1 MKHRRD
7 DNRPRNRARDG
18 DTRARDANG
27 GHARDTP
34 GNRVAQAYKR
44 GDKGRAQRDQ
54 SRVERDRPRV
64 ERDELHVRH
73 DKSRVESNERQVDR
87 DQSHIRRDQSRV
99 GRGDFHI
106 DRDQRHIERDESRVR
121 REEPRVRREGSRVS
135 VEEPHAR
142 REDPRARRDERAD
155 GAQTFGARDDDARRP
170 RAEEDGA
177 HVFGVQPVL
186 EALRAGARPVERLT
200 LAEGAHE
207 SRLREILEIA
217 RYADIPVRRVPRADL
232 QRLAAGANHQGVVA
246 TIAAAHYTHAD
257 ELLDALSARVGTND
271 PPLAVVLDGVEDPRN
286 LGAVLRTT
294 ECAGAHGVFV
304 PERRASGLTET
315 VAKAAAGALEYV
327 PVARVANVARLL
339 EELKGRGVWTVGTA
353 ADADKDYTEWDW
365 AQPSALLLGGEGE
378 GLRRLVR
385 ERCDVLVRIPLLGR
399 IESLNVS
406 VAAGI
411 VLYEAVRQ
419 RRALKVTSD
428 DS

>member
-1 MKHRRD
+1 MSGAHDENSRR
-7 DNRPRNRARDG
+7 
-18 DTRARDANG
+18 
-27 GHARDTP
+27 
-34 GNRVAQAYKR
+34 Q
-44 GDKGRAQRDQ
+44 
-54 SRVERDRPRV
+54 
-64 ERDELHVRH
+64 
-73 DKSRVESNERQVDR
+73 
-87 DQSHIRRDQSRV
+87 
-99 GRGDFHI
+99 
-106 DRDQRHIERDESRVR
+106 
-121 REEPRVRREGSRVS
+121 
-135 VEEPHAR
+135 
-142 REDPRARRDERAD
+142 
-155 GAQTFGARDDDARRP
+155 

-217 RYADIPVRRVPRADL
+217 RYADIPVRRVPRAEL

-257 ELLDALSARVGTND
+257 ELLDALAARVGTND

-327 PVARVANVARLL
+327 PVARVANVVRLL
-339 EELKGRGVWTVGTA
+339 EELKERGVWTVGTA
-353 ADADKDYTEWDW
+353 ADASKDYTEWDW
-365 AQPSALLLGGEGE
+365 TQPSAILLGGEGE

-406 VAAGI
+406 VAAGVI
-411 VLYEAVRQ
+411 LYEAVRQ

-428 DS
+428 E